1 MKLQID
7 IPHRYA
13 CMRAHTATHLLHAEL
28 WKIFSQTKQAG
39 SYVWPDELR
48 FDFFAERSLTS
59 EELQHISQQINT
71 SIINNYPVSVA
82 EMSYEDA
89 IKTGAKAFFEDT
101 YPEVVR
107 VVKIVASSWGGT
119 TKEPGQKMNSVDWLD
134 SSFHSEWHILSVELC
149 GGTHVSETS
158 QIGSFFIIEQTA
170 VAAGVKRIVAL
181 TGPKVATHAQSLQ
194 SDLESVAT
202 KISVPVKQLDA
213 KIEKVLAEGYEM
225 SQKIEKLTL
234 GSIKTLI
241 RKNWKISTYDCD
253 GIFDFDTDIALL
265 WISFSEVV
273 NSLKSVVQ
281 DRSWLLTTAS
291 GQYALFH
298 PQAKQITQ
306 ELGLKWWGSDS
317 FVQGRDEK
325 IVKRLSE

>member
-7 IPHRYA
+7 KAHRYA

-28 WKIFSQTKQAG
+28 WKIFPQTKQAG
-39 SYVWPDELR
+39 SYVGPDELR

-71 SIINNYPVSVA
+71 SIINNYPVSVT

-101 YPEVVR
+101 YPEIVR
-107 VVKIVASSWGGT
+107 VVSIWSG
-119 TKEPGQKMNSVDWLD
+119 
-134 SSFHSEWHILSVELC
+134 LSVELC
-149 GGTHVSETS
+149 GGTHVAETS
-158 QIGSFFIIEQTA
+158 QIGSFFITEQTA
-170 VAAGVKRIVAL
+170 VAAGIKRITAL

-213 KIEKVLAEGYEM
+213 KIEKLMTEHQQ
-225 SQKIEKLTL
+225 SQKLILSLAKGYINTL
-234 GSIKTLI
+234 PIANIWFHSSTL
-241 RKNWKISTYDCD
+241 KHVLCL
-253 GIFDFDTDIALL
+253 DTDMIAWSLG
-265 WISFSEVV
+265 FSTVV
-273 NSLKSVVQ
+273 DSLRGTQVESRLVY
-281 DRSWLLTTAS
+281 TNA

-306 ELGLKWWGSDS
+306 ELGLKWWGSDT

-325 IVKRLSE
+325 IVQLLTN